1 MKADEIRELTDAE
14 LEARMR
20 DLESQIWRLRFQ
32 AATGQ
37 TEGLK
42 KLRSLRR
49 DKARAKTVLRE
60 REMKEV
66 HGG

>member
-1 MKADEIRELTDAE
+1 MKADEIRELTDVE

-20 DLESQIWRLRFQ
+20 DLESQIWKLRFQ

-42 KLRSLRR
+42 KLRSLRK
-49 DKARAKTVLRE
+49 DNARAKTVFRE
-60 REMKEV
+60 RELKEG

>member
-1 MKADEIRELTDAE
+1 MKADEIRELTDVE

-20 DLESQIWRLRFQ
+20 DLESQIWKVRFQ

-42 KLRSLRR
+42 KLRSLRK
-49 DKARAKTVLRE
+49 DNARAKTVFRE
-60 REMKEV
+60 RELKEG

>member
-1 MKADEIRELTDAE
+1 MKADQIRELTDAE

-20 DLESQIWRLRFQ
+20 DLEGQIWRLRFR

-42 KLRSLRR
+42 KLRSLRK
-49 DKARAKTVLRE
+49 DNARAKTVLRE
-60 REMKEV
+60 RELKKA

>member
-1 MKADEIRELTDAE
+1 MKADQIRELTEAE
-14 LEARMR
+14 LEARVQ
-20 DLESQIWRLRFQ
+20 DLEGQIWRLRFQ

-42 KLRSLRR
+42 KLRSLRK
-49 DKARAKTVLRE
+49 DNARVKTVLRE
-60 REMKEV
+60 RELKQA

>member
-1 MKADEIRELTDAE
+1 MKADQIRELTDAE

-20 DLESQIWRLRFQ
+20 DLEGQIWRLRFQ

-42 KLRSLRR
+42 KLRSLRK
-49 DKARAKTVLRE
+49 DNARTRTVLRE
-60 REMKEV
+60 RELKEA

>member
-1 MKADEIRELTDAE
+1 MKADQIRELTDAE

-20 DLESQIWRLRFQ
+20 DLEGQIWRLRFQ

-42 KLRSLRR
+42 KLRSLRK
-49 DKARAKTVLRE
+49 DNARARTILRE
-60 REMKEV
+60 RELKEA

>member
-20 DLESQIWRLRFQ
+20 DLESQMWRLRFQ

-42 KLRSLRR
+42 KLRSLRK
-49 DKARAKTVLRE
+49 DNARSKTVLRE
-60 REMKEV
+60 RELKED

>member
-1 MKADEIRELTDAE
+1 MKADEIRELTDVE

-42 KLRSLRR
+42 KLRSLRT
-49 DKARAKTVLRE
+49 DNARAKTVLRE
-60 REMKEV
+60 RELKEG